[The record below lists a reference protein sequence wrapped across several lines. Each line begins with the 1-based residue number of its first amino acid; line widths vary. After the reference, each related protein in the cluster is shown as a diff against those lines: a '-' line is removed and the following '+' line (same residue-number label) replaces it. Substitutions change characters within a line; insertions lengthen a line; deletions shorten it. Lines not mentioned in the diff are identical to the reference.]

1 MELPIGIYFKIKNQ
15 SSKIF
20 YNKYFKGEK
29 VSHDLPFHSIETS
42 VQMNLKLAKCIM
54 YLVPTTLGL
63 TQRILQRLE
72 NLIRFSGEKVA
83 STKIHGLEFKE

>member
-1 MELPIGIYFKIKNQ
+1 
-15 SSKIF
+15 
-20 YNKYFKGEK
+20 
-29 VSHDLPFHSIETS
+29 
-42 VQMNLKLAKCIM
+42 M

-72 NLIRFSGEKVA
+72 NVMRLSGEKVA

>member
-1 MELPIGIYFKIKNQ
+1 MK
-15 SSKIF
+15 S
-20 YNKYFKGEK
+20 EK
-29 VSHDLPFHSIETS
+29 VSHDLPFYSTETS
-42 VQMNLKLAKCIM
+42 VEMNFKHAKCIM

-83 STKIHGLEFKE
+83 STKIHGLEFKEW